1 VTPLSWLGDARHGL
15 QRTIGKRSNEWENV
29 EEGLKIMEG
38 KFGNEVWTSNEF
50 TGKSLAGNNIDVFV
64 KRYTQDESCVF
75 VVYHSREPI

>member
-1 VTPLSWLGDARHGL
+1 VTPLSRLGYARHGL

-38 KFGNEVWTSNEF
+38 RFGYEVWTSNNEF

-64 KRYTQDESCVF
+64 KRYKLLRMNH
-75 VVYHSREPI
+75 VYS